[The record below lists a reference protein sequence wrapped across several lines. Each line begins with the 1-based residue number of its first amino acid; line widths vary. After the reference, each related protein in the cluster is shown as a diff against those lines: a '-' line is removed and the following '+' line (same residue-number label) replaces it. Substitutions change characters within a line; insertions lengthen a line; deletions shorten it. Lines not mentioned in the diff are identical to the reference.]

1 MDLRHLRATYQ
12 RLRQI
17 CNNDY
22 QVQNFGHDPPGDH
35 CDDQVVVCCCNTVA
49 FQLSMLCMNC
59 QHDLEAGDVVGIDA
73 GVGTYAAYRAS
84 CGAGTSNA
92 LPADIQQAV
101 CNENIRLDD
110 YLYGGWSDGSWFYV
124 WTREN
129 AERDHAANDNNTFT
143 HCPNQESPSSST
155 TKTLHADPSSIL
167 SSTRLS
173 SELAMASA
181 TVALSSVPSS
191 SAAPSSYGPAI
202 GESLTSSTT
211 QPNTE
216 STGAVTSID
225 LSPASRSS
233 FGKSAAIGGA
243 ISAACI
249 LALVVAAVVLRR
261 TKIRKRTIKKPI
273 ANDTVHM
280 ASIIVPYAIIGDDQP
295 G

>member
-1 MDLRHLRATYQ
+1 
-12 RLRQI
+12 
-17 CNNDY
+17 
-22 QVQNFGHDPPGDH
+22 
-35 CDDQVVVCCCNTVA
+35 
-49 FQLSMLCMNC
+49 
-59 QHDLEAGDVVGIDA
+59 
-73 GVGTYAAYRAS
+73 
-84 CGAGTSNA
+84 
-92 LPADIQQAV
+92 
-101 CNENIRLDD
+101 
-110 YLYGGWSDGSWFYV
+110 
-124 WTREN
+124 
-129 AERDHAANDNNTFT
+129 
-143 HCPNQESPSSST
+143 
-155 TKTLHADPSSIL
+155 
-167 SSTRLS
+167 
-173 SELAMASA
+173 MASA

-295 G
+295 ESTSKGLVASVEEARHVTRICPTRRLYAFGNLITCVLRLQNKVPLRLRFRSRCDSGSNAFPYWFSATHVKYDTKSPLQTGAHSPDTSTARSRPSARKRTWKKLVNSSSEVSLGLPM